1 MVNYFVD
8 VQVLSSSLIAM
19 EAISPEMFKSM
30 RHVFNDEYWKE
41 HADDVVTIHT
51 HSFYSTDGGKAL
63 SEAVNFAKET
73 LKAGLFKDTESGAD
87 LPVKAVNLIVQVE
100 VGNEYY
106 EPRFHCELNRDLA
119 CETLPDEMA
128 RLAFDETFGTRTS
141 RFYRNE
147 RYRFDSEEER

>member
-8 VQVLSSSLIAM
+8 VQVLSSSLVAM
-19 EAISPEMFKSM
+19 EAISPELFKAM

-41 HADDVVTIHT
+41 HADDDVAIHK
-51 HSFYSTDGGKAL
+51 HSFYSTDGGKAF

-73 LKAGLFKDTESGAD
+73 LKAGVFKDDESGAD

-106 EPRFHCELNRDLA
+106 EPRFHCKFNKDLT
-119 CETLPDEMA
+119 CDSLPDEMA
-128 RLAFDETFGTRTS
+128 RLVFDETFDTRTS
-141 RFYRNE
+141 KFYRNE
-147 RYRFDSEEER
+147 RYCFDSEE